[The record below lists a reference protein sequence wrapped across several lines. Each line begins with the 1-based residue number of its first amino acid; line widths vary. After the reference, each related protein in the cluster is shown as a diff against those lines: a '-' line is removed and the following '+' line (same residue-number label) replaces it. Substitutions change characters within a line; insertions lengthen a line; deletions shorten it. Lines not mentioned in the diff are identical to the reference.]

1 MPVGRQ
7 SREKTCKI
15 PPDLRFAEIVNK
27 QKKLK
32 PQTAAVYQL
41 NPWLVCFKQ
50 KQKMERFL
58 AKSR

>member
-32 PQTAAVYQL
+32 PQTAAVYRL
-41 NPWLVCFKQ
+41 NP
-50 KQKMERFL
+50 
-58 AKSR
+58 

>member
-41 NPWLVCFKQ
+41 NP
-50 KQKMERFL
+50 
-58 AKSR
+58 